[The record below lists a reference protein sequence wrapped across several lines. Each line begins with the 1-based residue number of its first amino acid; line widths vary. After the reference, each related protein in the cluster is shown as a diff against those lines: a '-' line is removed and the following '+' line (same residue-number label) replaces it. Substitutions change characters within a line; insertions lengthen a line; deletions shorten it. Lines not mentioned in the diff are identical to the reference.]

1 MARLVAIKGP
11 AKGQEFS
18 VGDAC
23 IVGRSFEADVRL
35 NDVAVSRQH
44 AKITKT
50 AMGHVIVDLGSSNG
64 TSVNGERV
72 FTPRVLHEGDTI
84 EIAENV
90 FTFVGISAPLGGM
103 KPEPDLVIFSDGGH
117 EKDSTI
123 TGTMELTMPLA
134 TERLQADPAALYR
147 ASVRLKTILALTST
161 IQRELELGNVL
172 EEIMSGIFRIF
183 RQADRGFLMLRDATT
198 GTLVPTIART
208 RGGQDPGKV
217 TISRH
222 IRDEALRKRVGV
234 LVQDAMT
241 DTRFAQAESIVQM
254 RIRSVMCVPL
264 VAENDLVGLLHID
277 SLDPNAVFSL
287 DDLEMLTGIAN
298 QAAAAIASAT
308 LHKRLMEQQRLERDL
323 QLAQQ
328 VQLSFLPEG
337 TPNIEGMKFRVHY
350 QMAMKVGGDFY
361 DFVEQSGDRLA
372 IVIGDVAGKGIPAAL
387 FMAKMTSDAR
397 FLAMS
402 EREPKDILTS
412 LNKRLARA
420 SSEGSF
426 VTLLLACLDVNEG
439 RLTIANAGHLPP
451 VIRANRGDRIMRV
464 EERIGF
470 PLGVVPDTDYEQAE
484 IVIKKGDS
492 VSLFTD
498 GVTEAMNAA
507 HQCYGEERLLEVI
520 ARSSADPDEVR
531 TRVLDDVRR
540 HVGETPQS
548 DDLTFLCF
556 GRTL

>member
-11 AKGQEFS
+11 TKGQEFS

-23 IVGRSFEADVRL
+23 IVGRGFEADVRL

-50 AMGHVIVDLGSSNG
+50 ATGYVIVDLGSSNG

-72 FTPRVLHEGDTI
+72 FSPRVLHEGDTI
-84 EIAENV
+84 EIAQNV
-90 FTFVGISAPLGGM
+90 FTFVGPSAPLGGM

-123 TGTMELTMPLA
+123 TGTMELTTPLA
-134 TERLQADPAALYR
+134 TERLKADPAALYR
-147 ASVRLKTILALTST
+147 TSVRLKTILALTNT

-183 RQADRGFLMLRDATT
+183 RQADRGFLMLRDAAT

-222 IRDEALRKRVGV
+222 IRDEVLRKRVGV

-241 DTRFAQAESIVQM
+241 DTRFAQAESIMQM

-264 VAENDLVGLLHID
+264 VAENDLVGLVHID

-308 LHKRLMEQQRLERDL
+308 LHKQLMEQQRLERDL

-337 TPNIEGMKFRVHY
+337 TPNIQGMKFRVSY
-350 QMAMKVGGDFY
+350 QTAMKVGGDFY
-361 DFVEQSGDRLA
+361 DFIEQGSDRLA

-387 FMAKMTSDAR
+387 LMAKMTSDAR

-412 LNKRLARA
+412 LNKRLAST

-451 VIRANRGDRIMRV
+451 VIRANHGDQIMRV

-470 PLGVVPDTDYEQAE
+470 PLGVVPDTEYEQAE

-507 HQCYGEERLLEVI
+507 REPYGEERLLEVI
-520 ARSSADPDEVR
+520 ARSSADPDEVWR
-531 TRVLDDVRR
+531 RVLDDVRQY
-540 HVGETPQS
+540 VGETPQS